1 MFPTF
6 HFIFKDL
13 SVGDLQLLS
22 NADNCNNILLS
33 RDSFSP
39 GGTHILSGSSDENVL
54 IWQVFFQIVNPTA

>member
-1 MFPTF
+1 MFPVF

-33 RDSFSP
+33 QDSFSP
-39 GGTHILSGSSDENVL
+39 GGTRILSGSSDENVF
-54 IWQVFFQIVNPTA
+54 IWQVCFQIVNPSA

>member
-1 MFPTF
+1 MFPVF

-33 RDSFSP
+33 QDSFSP
-39 GGTHILSGSSDENVL
+39 GGTHILSGSSDENAF
-54 IWQVFFQIVNPTA
+54 IW

>member
-1 MFPTF
+1 MFPVF

-33 RDSFSP
+33 QDSFSP
-39 GGTHILSGSSDENVL
+39 GGTHTLSGSSDENAF
-54 IWQVFFQIVNPTA
+54 IWQVCFQIVDPFA